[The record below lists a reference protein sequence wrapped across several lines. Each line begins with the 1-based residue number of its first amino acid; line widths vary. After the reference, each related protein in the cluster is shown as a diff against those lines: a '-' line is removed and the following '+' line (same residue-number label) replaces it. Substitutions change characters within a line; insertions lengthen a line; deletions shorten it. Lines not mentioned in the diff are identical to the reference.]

1 MSFDPEAVRRFEQAG
16 WQQAA
21 PAYAATFAGAT
32 SRFADV
38 LLDAAGVA
46 PGMRV
51 LDIACG
57 PGVVAAAA
65 RARGAIPI
73 GLDFS
78 AAMIALARAAH
89 SEISFEEGDAEA
101 LPYCD
106 ASFDAAVSNFGIHHI
121 PDPVRALSEARRV
134 LRPGGRIAFTS
145 WAAPCQNIA
154 WNILVDAIS
163 RHGDLGA
170 AKAPASGGGLR
181 APEDLL
187 RVLKAAGFADTEANR
202 VAGEWC
208 FAAPRELLGGFRRGT
223 VRTAALIGAQPA
235 AAVPAIEA
243 AIAEAVAGYRRPDGF
258 AVPIVAILGSG
269 ALNGRGRRRA

>member
-1 MSFDPEAVRRFEQAG
+1 MSLDRETVRAFEYAG

-21 PAYAATFAGAT
+21 PVYAATFARAT
-32 SRFADV
+32 TRFTEV
-38 LLDAAGVA
+38 LLDAARVG
-46 PGMRV
+46 PGIRV

-57 PGVVAAAA
+57 PGLGTAAA

-73 GLDFS
+73 GSDFS

-89 SEISFEEGDAEA
+89 REIRFKEGNAET
-101 LPYCD
+101 LPFSD
-106 ASFDAAVSNFGIHHI
+106 ASFDAAVSNFGIHHV
-121 PDPVRALSEARRV
+121 PDTVRALSEAARV

-145 WAAPCQNIA
+145 WAAPSENIA
-154 WNILVDAIS
+154 WKILFDAIS
-163 RHGDLGA
+163 RHGSPGA
-170 AKAPASGGGLR
+170 AKTPASGGGLR
-181 APEDLL
+181 TPEDLL
-187 RVLKAAGFADTEANR
+187 RVLKAAGFADTKADR

-208 FAAPRELLGGFRRGT
+208 FAAPEELLEGFRRGT

-243 AIAEAVAGYRRPDGF
+243 AIAEAVAAYRRADGF

-269 ALNGRGRRRA
+269 VQNGRVRTQA